1 MEPGEFTP
9 YWLFEDGRRVYSA
22 CENLLGEDEEL
33 VPAWDVIRN
42 VKQPNNL
49 SDLMFYVKRC
59 EDLGLGADAVMT
71 QLAKMFAAD
80 FVTAN
85 RDRHYRNFGIVRN
98 VETLEVTRLA
108 PVFDSGSCLWS
119 NAELLEMPIDFE
131 YRAKPFKYGGMRPID
146 QLHLFEGY
154 FGWLKPEMLEGYAE
168 EVRAILAK
176 NPNIPER
183 RIDAIVAQVAC
194 RAETLSLFAEA
205 KPRVIEDVPYE
216 ARLRAVV
223 ERGEAD
229 VAAGRVIEGTDAV
242 IARMYE
248 VWGER

>member
-1 MEPGEFTP
+1 M
-9 YWLFEDGRRVYSA
+9 
-22 CENLLGEDEEL
+22 
-33 VPAWDVIRN
+33 
-42 VKQPNNL
+42 
-49 SDLMFYVKRC
+49 
-59 EDLGLGADAVMT
+59 
-71 QLAKMFAAD
+71 
-80 FVTAN
+80 
-85 RDRHYRNFGIVRN
+85 
-98 VETLEVTRLA
+98 ETLPNTILTTYWWRHRA
-108 PVFDSGSCLWS
+108 IPASRDQI
-119 NAELLEMPIDFE
+119 NRLLEN
-131 YRAKPFKYGGMRPID
+131 
-146 QLHLFEGY
+146 
-154 FGWLKPEMLEGYAE
+154 LKPEMLAGYAE